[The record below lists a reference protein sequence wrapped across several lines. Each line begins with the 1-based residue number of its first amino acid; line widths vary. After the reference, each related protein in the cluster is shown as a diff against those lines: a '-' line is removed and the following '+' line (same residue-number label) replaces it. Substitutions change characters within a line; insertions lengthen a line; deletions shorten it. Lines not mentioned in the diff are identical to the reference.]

1 MLRQGRRSGAHH
13 RGSKGEA
20 ELAQRRPEN
29 LHAKLAEV
37 NEERKMVRRLPTLSE
52 VTSWVEEAKTLP
64 RSIEY

>member
-1 MLRQGRRSGAHH
+1 M
-13 RGSKGEA
+13 
-20 ELAQRRPEN
+20 AQRRPEN